1 MVRSATGR
9 SIPDFM
15 HENLFYPLGLEH
27 KAYYQTDGTFAAF
40 VFERIKYL
48 NTRLQAL
55 WSGDP
60 AKWKLARSTNCSC
73 QLDRRV
79 DRNQRT
85 DRLKGNRLW
94 ISVVGVHRLGPL
106 DNS

>member
-48 NTRLQAL
+48 NTRLRR
-55 WSGDP
+55 SGQVILQNGNWQGRQIVP
-60 AKWKLARSTNCSC
+60 ANWTAASTATSAP
-73 QLDRRV
+73 
-79 DRNQRT
+79 T
-85 DRLKGNRLW
+85 D
-94 ISVVGVHRLGPL
+94 
-106 DNS
+106 